1 MKFHERPRN
10 DRLALLRRLRA
21 PCGGALIVD
30 PLAKWNSISS
40 KFLGR
45 FKTINSRAAIS
56 WIFRKRKSS
65 KIVRSG
71 KIFVSERTNLF
82 SLSFA
87 LSRTRKTDR
96 RETISIV
103 NSHADFSRSKRD
115 IRTFERKDLSLFL
128 SLSKLFSFY
137 QTFRIK
143 IPIKF
148 QNLDR
153 NWSFSEENYSLHG
166 YQIFIVSTIDEYHR
180 CPLRN
185 FPLPFQLFLSI
196 FPNGSI
202 EKIAANP
209 LSIPSSSFLF
219 LYLFP
224 SFLPLFVSIHL
235 YRGEYNSGLRISLT
249 ILQGW
254 WWGWVLSHPVFE
266 QWGGERTIYRGGGE
280 KKFITSKLAPI

>member
-1 MKFHERPRN
+1 MISELSKER
-10 DRLALLRRLRA
+10 
-21 PCGGALIVD
+21 
-30 PLAKWNSISS
+30 S
-40 KFLGR
+40 
-45 FKTINSRAAIS
+45 
-56 WIFRKRKSS
+56 
-65 KIVRSG
+65 
-71 KIFVSERTNLF
+71 
-82 SLSFA
+82 
-87 LSRTRKTDR
+87 
-96 RETISIV
+96 
-103 NSHADFSRSKRD
+103 
-115 IRTFERKDLSLFL
+115 LSLFL

-153 NWSFSEENYSLHG
+153 NRSFSEENYSLHG

>member
-1 MKFHERPRN
+1 MNVRETIDSRYCGVCVHRAGARLSLIRSPSGTAFHRNSSAVLRRSTRVPRFHEYSENENR
-10 DRLALLRRLRA
+10 
-21 PCGGALIVD
+21 
-30 PLAKWNSISS
+30 
-40 KFLGR
+40 
-45 FKTINSRAAIS
+45 
-56 WIFRKRKSS
+56 RKSYDLE
-65 KIVRSG
+65 RSSSPNEQ
-71 KIFVSERTNLF
+71 IYFL
-82 SLSFA
+82 SLA

-148 QNLDR
+148 QNLNR
-153 NWSFSEENYSLHG
+153 NRSFSEENYSLHG